1 MSVLEINGKDEI
13 KASLMRACES
23 ILRGE
28 DDAIVDLVTMFGLA
42 TVQAD
47 IFLDE
52 ETARLVAR
60 AGVSVIERLDLSME
74 YMALEMRYIENKEV
88 KH

>member
-1 MSVLEINGKDEI
+1 MSVSEINGKDEL
-13 KASLMRACES
+13 KQSLMSACES
-23 ILRGE
+23 ILIGE

-52 ETARLVAR
+52 ETARLVAT
-60 AGVSVIERLDLSME
+60 AGVSVIERLGLTNHVDRLVES
-74 YMALEMRYIENKEV
+74 YGGDA
-88 KH
+88 

>member
-1 MSVLEINGKDEI
+1 MSVLEINGKDEL
-13 KASLMRACES
+13 KQSLMRACES

-52 ETARLVAR
+52 ETARLVAT
-60 AGVSVIERLDLSME
+60 AGFSVIERLGLAEE
-74 YMALEMRYIENKEV
+74 YTKIAESYGVKEEL
-88 KH
+88 H